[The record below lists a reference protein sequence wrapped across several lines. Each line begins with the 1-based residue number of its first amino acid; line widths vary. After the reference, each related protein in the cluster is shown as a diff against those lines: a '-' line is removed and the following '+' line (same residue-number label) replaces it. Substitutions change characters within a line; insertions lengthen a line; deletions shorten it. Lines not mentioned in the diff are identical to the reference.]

1 MNRSAFNELLAFL
14 DEYNVFLEKAVQA
27 QNEKIEALLT
37 HDVEIIEKSTAK
49 QQAVGM
55 QFAKYEERRQKFM
68 DAAGVSGSTFEQ
80 LVDAAQGEDKQK
92 LRDLHRI
99 MQDRINQIKFLNG
112 KAMHIVETNLK
123 VIDMELPV
131 QERRTSRGYS
141 GDGKTHSQKKG
152 SSLFETKI

>member
-1 MNRSAFNELLAFL
+1 MNKSAFNELLAFFT
-14 DEYNVFLEKAVQA
+14 EYNVFLEKAVQA

-37 HDVEIIEKSTAK
+37 HDVEIIEKSAAK

-55 QFAKYEERRQKFM
+55 QFAKYEERRQKLM
-68 DAAGVSGSTFEQ
+68 DAAGVSGATFEQ
-80 LVDAAQGEDKQK
+80 LVDFAQDEEKQK
-92 LRDLHRI
+92 VRDLYHC

-112 KAMHIVETNLK
+112 KAMHLVETNLK

-141 GDGKTHSQKKG
+141 GDGKTHSPKKG
-152 SSLFETKI
+152 TSLFETKI